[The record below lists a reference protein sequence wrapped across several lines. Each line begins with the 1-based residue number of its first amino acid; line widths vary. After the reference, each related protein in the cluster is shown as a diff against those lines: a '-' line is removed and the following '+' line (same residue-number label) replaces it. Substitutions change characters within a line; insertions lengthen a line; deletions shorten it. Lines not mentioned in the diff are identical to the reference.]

1 MLKISRTSE
10 NKHHKVYIFRILR
23 KNANQKFFLKIPG
36 ITIVAPLKP
45 KKIKM
50 VAEAVEKMQKN
61 PETVKKME
69 KRKKKKRNGKRQ
81 RRRAAI
87 LSAYP
92 LIQTYLHTNTSSSS
106 KKSKDISIWLILAKV
121 MSITFKLRKNSDYR
135 HLICPKAF
143 LATLGLL
150 FMRFFCSAHL
160 FWWSINGPKG
170 SLRVKTRDS
179 GTGVF
184 L

>member
-23 KNANQKFFLKIPG
+23 KNANKKIFLKIPG

-69 KRKKKKRNGKRQ
+69 KRKKKKKWEKAKKTSCYTFCLPTDSNIFAHKHF
-81 RRRAAI
+81 I
-87 LSAYP
+87 L
-92 LIQTYLHTNTSSSS
+92 
-106 KKSKDISIWLILAKV
+106 K
-121 MSITFKLRKNSDYR
+121 
-135 HLICPKAF
+135 
-143 LATLGLL
+143 
-150 FMRFFCSAHL
+150 
-160 FWWSINGPKG
+160 
-170 SLRVKTRDS
+170 
-179 GTGVF
+179 
-184 L
+184 

>member
-23 KNANQKFFLKIPG
+23 KNANKKIFLKIPG

-69 KRKKKKRNGKRQ
+69 KRKKKKEMGKGKEDE
-81 RRRAAI
+81 
-87 LSAYP
+87 LLY
-92 LIQTYLHTNTSSSS
+92 
-106 KKSKDISIWLILAKV
+106 
-121 MSITFKLRKNSDYR
+121 
-135 HLICPKAF
+135 F
-143 LATLGLL
+143 LLT
-150 FMRFFCSAHL
+150 H
-160 FWWSINGPKG
+160 
-170 SLRVKTRDS
+170 
-179 GTGVF
+179 
-184 L
+184 